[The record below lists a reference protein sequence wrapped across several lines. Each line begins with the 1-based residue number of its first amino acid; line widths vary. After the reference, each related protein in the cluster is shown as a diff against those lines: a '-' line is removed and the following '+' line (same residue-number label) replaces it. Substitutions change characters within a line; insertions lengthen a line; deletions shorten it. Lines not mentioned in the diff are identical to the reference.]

1 MNQRDFLCNQ
11 MITSL
16 PLLKKN
22 LLKPTENNIRSQLS
36 PMQFYVLL
44 SLMHTSRSMSALAEE
59 CGIAKQQ
66 MTHLVDQLADRG
78 LLSRFPSQDDR
89 RKIFVTLTPQA
100 NQMLCDFFAL
110 ATANLAEKLSV
121 LSKSDMERL
130 STAFQTIHEILPKLS
145 ESSENTPLS
154 PSLQNEKISVS

>member
-36 PMQFYVLL
+36 PMQFYALL

-78 LLSRFPSQDDR
+78 LLSRFPS
-89 RKIFVTLTPQA
+89 
-100 NQMLCDFFAL
+100 
-110 ATANLAEKLSV
+110 
-121 LSKSDMERL
+121 
-130 STAFQTIHEILPKLS
+130 H
-145 ESSENTPLS
+145 
-154 PSLQNEKISVS
+154 